1 MFVPRIAQQ
10 QVLAYQS
17 GKMGVSAVPGSGK
30 THTLSSLAAKIIA
43 EGNLRRGQQ
52 ILIVTLVNSAVDN
65 FKQRIETFTQKR
77 GLLPNMGY
85 RVRTLHGL
93 ANDIVRER
101 PDLAGL
107 SDEFVILDESERDT
121 VLKTSTQNWMTS
133 HPEFIYDWT
142 DESCDLT
149 RSANVKNKDWPS
161 LVVDT
166 SSSFIRQAKDLQ
178 VGPAEIRKRIT
189 ALHKSQPLLNMC
201 CDIYSSY
208 QQALRYRSAVDFD
221 DLIRMALQAL
231 QSDEEYLDLLRFR
244 WPFILEDEAQDSSRL
259 QEEILRLLAGEGGN
273 WVRVGDPNQAIFETF
288 TTANPKYL
296 LNFLNEPGVQRRELP
311 NSGRSTRSII
321 RLANRL
327 IRWTRDEHPVLALRE
342 ALVTP
347 EIREADGPN
356 DPQPNPQDRP
366 DRVIIMPQSQNSD
379 AEINRVVKSIKSYL
393 PENPDS
399 TIAVL
404 VTSNHHG
411 KKVVDALREQGLEYV
426 ELLRSTTQTREV
438 TTILA
443 SILRCLAYPTHSGH
457 LADAYTKVYY
467 REANHPDTAEQV
479 KQTAA
484 LISHLFYVED
494 YLKPRSGANWLDKLP
509 EAQDNQSLCERLES
523 FRDQIMRWQAATTLP
538 SDELILL
545 IAQDLFTEAVDVALA
560 YKIARVVATAAAA
573 HPDWN
578 LPEFSTDLD
587 DIANHRRKLTGFS
600 DGDTGFD
607 PDRHKGKVVVATVH
621 KAKGLEWDRVY
632 LVSVNN
638 YDYPSCQPGD
648 RYIGEKW
655 FVRRKQ
661 DLAAETLARLKALMQ
676 EDVSALYMEE
686 GAATEESRVGYS
698 AERLRLLY
706 VGITRAK
713 KELVITWN
721 TGRDGK
727 CTEALPL
734 SALRV
739 YLEEEKHH
747 AHPA

>member
-259 QEEILRLLAGEGGN
+259 QEEIQIGRASCRE
-273 WVRVGDPNQAIFETF
+273 RV
-288 TTANPKYL
+288 
-296 LNFLNEPGVQRRELP
+296 
-311 NSGRSTRSII
+311 
-321 RLANRL
+321 
-327 IRWTRDEHPVLALRE
+327 
-342 ALVTP
+342 
-347 EIREADGPN
+347 
-356 DPQPNPQDRP
+356 
-366 DRVIIMPQSQNSD
+366 
-379 AEINRVVKSIKSYL
+379 
-393 PENPDS
+393 
-399 TIAVL
+399 
-404 VTSNHHG
+404 
-411 KKVVDALREQGLEYV
+411 
-426 ELLRSTTQTREV
+426 
-438 TTILA
+438 
-443 SILRCLAYPTHSGH
+443 
-457 LADAYTKVYY
+457 
-467 REANHPDTAEQV
+467 
-479 KQTAA
+479 
-484 LISHLFYVED
+484 
-494 YLKPRSGANWLDKLP
+494 
-509 EAQDNQSLCERLES
+509 
-523 FRDQIMRWQAATTLP
+523 
-538 SDELILL
+538 
-545 IAQDLFTEAVDVALA
+545 
-560 YKIARVVATAAAA
+560 
-573 HPDWN
+573 
-578 LPEFSTDLD
+578 
-587 DIANHRRKLTGFS
+587 
-600 DGDTGFD
+600 
-607 PDRHKGKVVVATVH
+607 
-621 KAKGLEWDRVY
+621 
-632 LVSVNN
+632 
-638 YDYPSCQPGD
+638 
-648 RYIGEKW
+648 
-655 FVRRKQ
+655 
-661 DLAAETLARLKALMQ
+661 
-676 EDVSALYMEE
+676 
-686 GAATEESRVGYS
+686 
-698 AERLRLLY
+698 
-706 VGITRAK
+706 
-713 KELVITWN
+713 
-721 TGRDGK
+721 
-727 CTEALPL
+727 
-734 SALRV
+734 
-739 YLEEEKHH
+739 
-747 AHPA
+747 